1 MENDKWKIKTL
12 AILEPSLVSYYKPVV
27 CPLNTRRQSRR
38 VARVLHVVSD
48 MSQVSASGFD
58 LLDVLECFVQ
68 PKVRWVL
75 FESQAVKHKHVQTA
89 QLINS
94 FRWNLVEISC
104 IRKIVEAVSH
114 HRQTAVD
121 DLQRR
126 DQKVF
131 VQTERCARH
140 HRVRNYLR

>member
-1 MENDKWKIKTL
+1 MIGSSNVLITHYS
-12 AILEPSLVSYYKPVV
+12 SLITYYQPVIS
-27 CPLNTRRQSRR
+27 PLNIRRQSRR
-38 VARVLHVVSD
+38 VTRVLHVVSD
-48 MSQVSASGFD
+48 MRQVSASGFD
-58 LLDVLECFVQ
+58 LLDVLERFVQ

-75 FESQAVKHKHVQTA
+75 FESQAVKHKRVQTA
-89 QLINS
+89 QLIHS
-94 FRWNLVEISC
+94 LRWNLAKVSC

-114 HRQTAVD
+114 YGQTAVD

-131 VQTERCARH
+131 VQTERRARH